1 MSSAVCCSANGK
13 SIALKILCKR
23 FFLFFLILNY
33 HQNQALGQAQAVLR
47 FIAVMFLLPIPAMS
61 FNSLGLS
68 DTVLKGIRA
77 MGYEDPTPIQL
88 RGIPLILEGR
98 DVIGSAQTG
107 TGKTAA
113 FGLPILTKLDK
124 PGDQPR
130 ALILEPTRELASQVE
145 TAFRD
150 FSRYSKLRTTVL
162 YGGVKY
168 GKQTDALQTG
178 TDIIV
183 ATPGRLLDH
192 L

>member
-1 MSSAVCCSANGK
+1 
-13 SIALKILCKR
+13 
-23 FFLFFLILNY
+23 
-33 HQNQALGQAQAVLR
+33 
-47 FIAVMFLLPIPAMS
+47 MS

-150 FSRYSKLRTTVL
+150 FPRYSKLRTTVL

-178 TDIIV
+178 TIIDNGHARPTARPPL
-183 ATPGRLLDH
+183 ATQHHAQAPGVSRARRSRPDAGHGLHAGRQKDH
-192 L
+192 PEMPG

>member
-1 MSSAVCCSANGK
+1 MTHAQICIHKPLPINEFSGLLLGKRKKYCIKNIMQAVFSV
-13 SIALKILCKR
+13 
-23 FFLFFLILNY
+23 FLILNY

-124 PGDQPR
+124 PGR
-130 ALILEPTRELASQVE
+130 PTPSP
-145 TAFRD
+145 D
-150 FSRYSKLRTTVL
+150 
-162 YGGVKY
+162 
-168 GKQTDALQTG
+168 
-178 TDIIV
+178 
-183 ATPGRLLDH
+183 P
-192 L
+192 

>member
-1 MSSAVCCSANGK
+1 MSSAVCCSAKGK

-33 HQNQALGQAQAVLR
+33 HQNQALGQGETVLR

-98 DVIGSAQTG
+98 DVICLLYTS
-107 TGKTAA
+107 
-113 FGLPILTKLDK
+113 PS
-124 PGDQPR
+124 PR
-130 ALILEPTRELASQVE
+130 
-145 TAFRD
+145 D
-150 FSRYSKLRTTVL
+150 
-162 YGGVKY
+162 
-168 GKQTDALQTG
+168 
-178 TDIIV
+178 
-183 ATPGRLLDH
+183 
-192 L
+192 